1 MVSQDFVAWIC
12 SALVILAIGAF
23 VFFELLGRWRVGLR
37 LTELDES
44 LLGDDGV
51 SVEEITDAPK
61 GSVVTSGSVAELV
74 EESHRNQIFS
84 KSK

>member
-1 MVSQDFVAWIC
+1 MATQDFVAWIC
-12 SALVILAIGAF
+12 SALVILAIAAF

-44 LLGDDGV
+44 LLSDDGV

-74 EESHRNQIFS
+74 EESHRDQIFS